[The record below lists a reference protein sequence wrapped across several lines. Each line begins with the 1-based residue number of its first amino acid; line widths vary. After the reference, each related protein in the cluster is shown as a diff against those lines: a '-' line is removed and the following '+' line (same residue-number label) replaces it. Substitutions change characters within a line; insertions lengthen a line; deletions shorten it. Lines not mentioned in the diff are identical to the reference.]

1 MTPSDAPVRTMLAAQ
16 PETQRPVRN
25 RIRKRARRVVL
36 VPIERSEFY
45 SEQQAPPADVA
56 NAVIFLLQCA
66 QPTLEPVAQLGCAWR
81 QPVALYDFDDFQP
94 DHCRQ
99 RIVYVG
105 GIEEEAAIVCCLRG
119 LVGGHDC
126 GQR

>member
-1 MTPSDAPVRTMLAAQ
+1 MTPSDAPVRTMLALSPRGSALSVTAS
-16 PETQRPVRN
+16 ES
-25 RIRKRARRVVL
+25 ARRVVL

-81 QPVALYDFDDFQP
+81 QPVAPYYL
-94 DHCRQ
+94 DH
-99 RIVYVG
+99 
-105 GIEEEAAIVCCLRG
+105 L
-119 LVGGHDC
+119 
-126 GQR
+126 